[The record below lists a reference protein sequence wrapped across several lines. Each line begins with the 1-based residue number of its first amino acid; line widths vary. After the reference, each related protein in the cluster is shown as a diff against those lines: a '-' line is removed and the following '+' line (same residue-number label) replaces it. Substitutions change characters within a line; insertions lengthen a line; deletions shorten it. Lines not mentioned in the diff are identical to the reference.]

1 MAVQLSQAYLEWEQ
15 KTKEEG
21 RLEGRVEGRAEGEQI
36 GAVRGKLEAA
46 RNFLRLGVAPE
57 VVAKAAG
64 ISLEEVQQLQQA
76 QP

>member
-21 RLEGRVEGRAEGEQI
+21 RLEG
-36 GAVRGKLEAA
+36 KLESAQK
-46 RNFLRLGVAPE
+46 FLQLGVAPE
-57 VVAKAAG
+57 MVAQALDMT
-64 ISLEEVQQLQQA
+64 LEEVQQLQQT